1 MSTSTKQEEQAQEHL
16 TMEERLSAIGA
27 HIDDLIAKANEAK
40 ARLESNLEQKKDVSA
55 EALDELK
62 ASLDKAWCTVDQAWE
77 VAKAGALKA
86 AKTLCH
92 PNEDSK

>member
-1 MSTSTKQEEQAQEHL
+1 MSTSTKQEEQQEHL

-40 ARLESNLEQKKDVSA
+40 ARLESNLEQKKDVSV

-62 ASLDKAWCTVDQAWE
+62 ASMDKAWCTVDQAWE

-92 PNEDSK
+92 SNEDGKQ

>member
-1 MSTSTKQEEQAQEHL
+1 MSTSTKQDEAQEHL

-27 HIDDLIAKANEAK
+27 QIDDLITKANEAK
-40 ARLESNLEQKKDVSA
+40 ARLESNLEQKKDVSV

-86 AKTLCH
+86 AKTLCQPH
-92 PNEDSK
+92 EDGKQ

>member
-1 MSTSTKQEEQAQEHL
+1 MSTSTKQDEAQEHL

-27 HIDDLIAKANEAK
+27 HIDDLITKANEAK
-40 ARLESNLEQKKDVSA
+40 ARLESNLEQKKDVSV

-86 AKTLCH
+86 AKTFCQPH
-92 PNEDSK
+92 EDGKQ

>member
-1 MSTSTKQEEQAQEHL
+1 MSTSTKQDEAQEHL

-27 HIDDLIAKANEAK
+27 HIDDLITKANEAK
-40 ARLESNLEQKKDVSA
+40 ARLESNLEQKKDVSV

-86 AKTLCH
+86 AKTLCQPH
-92 PNEDSK
+92 EDGKQ

>member
-1 MSTSTKQEEQAQEHL
+1 MSTSTKQEEAQEHL

-27 HIDDLIAKANEAK
+27 QIDDLIAKANEAK
-40 ARLESNLEQKKDVSA
+40 ARLESNLEQKKDVSV

-86 AKTLCH
+86 AKTLCQQ
-92 PNEDSK
+92 NEDSKK

>member
-1 MSTSTKQEEQAQEHL
+1 MSTSTKQDEAQEHL
-16 TMEERLSAIGA
+16 TMEERLSDIGA
-27 HIDDLIAKANEAK
+27 QIDDLITKANEAK
-40 ARLESNLEQKKDVSA
+40 ARLESNLEQKKDVSV

-86 AKTLCH
+86 AKTLCQPH
-92 PNEDSK
+92 EDGKQ

>member
-1 MSTSTKQEEQAQEHL
+1 
-16 TMEERLSAIGA
+16 MEERLSAIGA
-27 HIDDLIAKANEAK
+27 QIDDLITKANEAK
-40 ARLESNLEQKKDVSA
+40 ARLESNLEQKKDVSV

-86 AKTLCH
+86 AKTLCQPH
-92 PNEDSK
+92 EDGKQ

>member
-1 MSTSTKQEEQAQEHL
+1 MSTSTKQDEAQEHL

-27 HIDDLIAKANEAK
+27 HIDDLITKANEAK
-40 ARLESNLEQKKDVSA
+40 ARLESNLEQKKDVSV

-77 VAKAGALKA
+77 VAKPGALKA
-86 AKTLCH
+86 AKTFCQPH
-92 PNEDSK
+92 EDGKQ